1 MMNYMPPNP
10 NVGITFD
17 EKKLKDIYV
26 AGGCFW
32 GVEAYMTRVY
42 GVAQTSVGY
51 ANGTKEN
58 PTYKEVCTGTT
69 GYAETCH
76 LRYDSGKITL
86 TVLLE
91 KFFEIIEPTSLNKQ
105 GGDIGSQYRT
115 GIYYVNNEDKT
126 IIEEVIRNEQLK
138 NENPIVTQVIP
149 LQNYYLAEE
158 YHQDYLE
165 KNPEGYCH
173 ISFDTLK

>member
-1 MMNYMPPNP
+1 MPPNP
-10 NVGITFD
+10 NVGVTFD

-32 GVEAYMTRVY
+32 GVDAYMARVF
-42 GVAQTSVGY
+42 GVAQTTVGY
-51 ANGTKEN
+51 ANGIKEY
-58 PTYKEVCTGTT
+58 PTYKEVCTGVT
-69 GYAETCH
+69 GHAETCH
-76 LRYDSGKITL
+76 LRYDSEKISL
-86 TVLLE
+86 TVLIE

-115 GIYYVNNEDKT
+115 GIYYVNDEDKT
-126 IIEEVIRNEQLK
+126 IIEAVIRNEQLK
-138 NENPIVTQVIP
+138 YEKPIVTQVSP